1 MAYFPFFV
9 DLKDVP
15 GLVIGGGRVA
25 LGKVERLLP
34 YGPRLT
40 LVSPAVLP
48 DLEEIPGLT
57 LLRRPFEE
65 GDLAGAAFVVA
76 AAGPETDRRAAA
88 LCRARRIP
96 VNVVDD
102 REESTFFFPALL
114 KRGELSVGV
123 STGGCSPSAAAY
135 FRDRFAEDLPEG
147 VEEIL
152 AYLGAVRPWVREHVE
167 GAARREAV
175 LKALCRRCLELG
187 RPLTPEEMRSLA
199 GVETEEGAG

>member
-48 DLEEIPGLT
+48 ELEEMPGLT

-65 GDLAGAAFVVA
+65 RDLAGADFVVA

-152 AYLGAVRPWVREHVE
+152 EYLGAVRPWVREHVE